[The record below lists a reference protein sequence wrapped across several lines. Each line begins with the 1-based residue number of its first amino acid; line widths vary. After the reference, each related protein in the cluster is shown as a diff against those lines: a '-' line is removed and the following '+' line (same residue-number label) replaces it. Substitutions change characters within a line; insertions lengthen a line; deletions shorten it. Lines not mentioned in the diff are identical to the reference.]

1 MNADS
6 LLACMELGRAIRLGK
21 IYPTAIEIVDS
32 IEEITNGL
40 PQEGEI
46 STQMVLLIKL
56 VMMRQIC
63 QDWLGV
69 ADFLEYD
76 LPDILAADTPRE
88 VPESP
93 PS

>member
-6 LLACMELGRAIRLGK
+6 LQACIELGRSIRLGN

-32 IEEITNGL
+32 IENITNGL
-40 PQEGEI
+40 PQQGEI
-46 STQMVLLIKL
+46 SAQMVVLIKL

-76 LPDILAADTPRE
+76 LPDILAADETRE
-88 VPESP
+88 SSEPP

>member
-1 MNADS
+1 MMNATS
-6 LLACMELGRAIRLGK
+6 LEECIELGRAIRLGK

-32 IEEITNGL
+32 IEKVTGGL
-40 PQEGEI
+40 PEEGEI

-69 ADFLEYD
+69 ADYLEYD
-76 LPDILAADTPRE
+76 LPDILAIQD
-88 VPESP
+88 S
-93 PS
+93 

>member
-6 LLACMELGRAIRLGK
+6 LQACIALGRSIRLGN

-32 IEEITNGL
+32 IENITNGL

-46 STQMVLLIKL
+46 SAQMVVLIKL

-76 LPDILAADTPRE
+76 LPDILAADAIRE
-88 VPESP
+88 NSDPP

>member
-1 MNADS
+1 MNSDS
-6 LLACMELGRAIRLGK
+6 LQACIDLGRSIRLGK

-32 IEEITNGL
+32 IEDITNGL
-40 PQEGEI
+40 PKEGEI
-46 STQMVLLIKL
+46 SSQMVLLIKL

-76 LPDILAADTPRE
+76 LPDILAADETRE
-88 VPESP
+88 SSEPP